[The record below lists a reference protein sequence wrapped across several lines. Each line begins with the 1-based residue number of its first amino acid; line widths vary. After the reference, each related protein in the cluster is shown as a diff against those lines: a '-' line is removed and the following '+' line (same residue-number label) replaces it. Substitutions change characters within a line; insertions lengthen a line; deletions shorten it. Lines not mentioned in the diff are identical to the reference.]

1 MKNVVIALA
10 VFLFASAAQASTTI
24 KKFVSL
30 DDTVA
35 SNLCVI
41 AAEDGYKKA
50 VDHAKQYGENYIKAM
65 TCNGKGIQRFS
76 KSFEIKEVSSKEVLV
91 IPANNS
97 IESNLCALAV
107 KDGLKLV
114 ISSTDIDVSQTICN
128 GQQIAHF
135 CEALFKFLIICNSLT
150 LIIFGHVFNVAFF
163 CLKMTKS
170 SQN

>member
-10 VFLFASAAQASTTI
+10 VFLFTSAAQASTTI

-76 KSFEIKEVSSKEVLV
+76 KSFEMKEVSSKEVLV

-107 KDGLKLV
+107 KDGLKSV

-135 CEALFKFLIICNSLT
+135 VKRYSNS
-150 LIIFGHVFNVAFF
+150 
-163 CLKMTKS
+163 
-170 SQN
+170 